1 MIDLRLPPGQLD
13 VLCLG
18 AHCDDIE
25 IGCGGTLLMLAE
37 SGRATVRSVVLSG
50 DPRRRAESLAA
61 ATAFGNAEPP
71 RFLDVPDGRFPEH
84 WGAVKQHLEDAARDL
99 PTPHVVLVPRTDD
112 RHQDH
117 RLLAE
122 LTTTTWRD
130 SLVLHYEIP
139 KWDGD
144 LGPVSHYVP
153 LDEAVARRK
162 WELLDEHYPSQ
173 HSRDWWDEQMFL
185 GLMRL
190 RGMECRAPFAEGLLV
205 TKARLDVTVG

>member
-1 MIDLRLPPGQLD
+1 MIGLHLPTGPLE

-25 IGCGGTLLMLAE
+25 IGCGGTLLALAE

-50 DPRRRAESLAA
+50 TPERREEARAA
-61 ATAFGNAEPP
+61 AAAFGNSEPP

-99 PTPHVVLVPRTDD
+99 PTPDVVLVPRTDD

-117 RLLAE
+117 RLVAE

-144 LGPVSHYVP
+144 LGPVTHYVP
-153 LDEAVARRK
+153 LDDATARRK
-162 WELLDEHYPSQ
+162 FALLDEHYPSQ
-173 HSRDWWDEQMFL
+173 RHRDWWDEQMFL
-185 GLMRL
+185 GLLRL
-190 RGMECRAPFAEGLLV
+190 RGMECRAPFAEGLV
-205 TKARLDVTVG
+205 VAKARLDVTGG